1 MYLLSEKEERRT
13 KKRILFFKIYLFGV
27 LGALIIGC
35 VVSRFGKAEVSTDSL
50 PEVYIERSN
59 SNRTYSPTNRIKS
72 DSKTRS
78 SDRTNDDEYWASV
91 SRQKALEDMG
101 MDDAAKIE
109 RNARLKYVQGGGY
122 HSKDGSSQVRF
133 QGSKEQAEQL
143 RMMDEMGW

>member
-1 MYLLSEKEERRT
+1 MYLLSEKEERKT
-13 KKRILFFKIYLFGV
+13 KKWILLCNIYLLGV
-27 LGALIIGC
+27 LGSLIIGC

-50 PEVYIERSN
+50 PEYIERSN
-59 SNRTYSPTNRIKS
+59 SNRTYRPTNYIKS

-143 RMMDEMGW
+143 RMMDKMGW